1 MGEVYPFHMQIK
13 WEGGRL
19 GQGKLNGEA
28 LNTTVSVPVEF
39 NGPNVGS
46 NPEELLIGS
55 VLTCYSITL
64 ASLIENRKIPVESF
78 TVCSEGIVSRKDGK
92 LQFTKIIHR
101 PTLILADGDNE
112 IAELARKTADLAE
125 QNCMIARS
133 LRGNVEFEV
142 EPIIEFA

>member
-1 MGEVYPFHMQIK
+1 MGEVYQFHMDMK
-13 WEGGRL
+13 WDGGRL
-19 GQGKLNGEA
+19 GQGQLSGEA
-28 LNTTVSVPVEF
+28 LNTTVSVPTEF
-39 NGPNVGS
+39 NGPNIGS

-55 VLTCYSITL
+55 VVTCFSITL

-78 TVCSEGIVSRKDGK
+78 TVRSEGIVSRKDGK

-101 PTLILADGDNE
+101 PTMILAGGDDE
-112 IAELARKTADLAE
+112 MVELARKTAVLAE

-142 EPIIEFA
+142 EPIIQFA